1 MEHDV
6 VVAHLVA
13 VGGPHDSRVVPVA
26 HLKLSKLFL
35 FQLFIISGIVKISSD
50 FKTFDRSKI

>member
-13 VGGPHDSRVVPVA
+13 VGGPHDGRVVSVA
-26 HLKLSKLFL
+26 HLKLSKLLL
-35 FQLFIISGIVKISSD
+35 FQLFIISDIVKISSD